1 MSYSKDLGN
10 VKGRT
15 GAFVKPRVL
24 NSEENPDNTKTIIKW
39 ELFDTEIYNESIPDT
54 IIAPIYYFPKKSEND
69 PYTIVWEAR
78 SGASNSMPEPMSLPQ
93 GAPGIPGVN
102 IEPISN
108 YSPAVDENDDIRR
121 IVYHYNGASGDKK
134 NEELVEGTIF
144 LILDKVDPNDS
155 SKNAPI
161 AYVYDKESDIL
172 TGNVD
177 LVTVQDANGQDI
189 SYNRN
194 AFIKIENPINLTNY
208 YTKDEVYNKTEI
220 REKLEI
226 IGYTQERIK
235 AVLDNGLNEFSIID
249 LNASVEATSDEE
261 ETPEENNGD

>member
-24 NSEENPDNTKTIIKW
+24 DSTENPDKTKIVIKW
-39 ELFDTEIYNESIPDT
+39 ELIDTETYDSVIPNT
-54 IIAPIYYFPKKSEND
+54 EIIPLYFEPYGENGMLKWIPNIEGITPPAPIELPKGD
-69 PYTIVWEAR
+69 
-78 SGASNSMPEPMSLPQ
+78 
-93 GAPGIPGVN
+93 PGIPGVN

-194 AFIKIENPINLTNY
+194 AFIKIENP
-208 YTKDEVYNKTEI
+208 KTSH
-220 REKLEI
+220 
-226 IGYTQERIK
+226 
-235 AVLDNGLNEFSIID
+235 N
-249 LNASVEATSDEE
+249 
-261 ETPEENNGD
+261 